1 MKRIAIYPRKSVYRD
16 NSESVA
22 VQVKLCKEYAGILF
36 RGEELVFSVYD
47 KDEGF
52 SGKNTNRPSYQ
63 EMMNDVRHDLLDAV
77 IVYKLDRI
85 SRNVREF
92 SETFGILQEH
102 NVSFISVKETFDTS
116 TPIGRTVMYILAAFA
131 QLERENTSER
141 VADSMQSLGE
151 AGFWTGGVCPMG
163 TTTVRKT
170 VNGREHSYLVIDESS
185 VWKVRLL
192 GELMLNGYSITKLER
207 YCRDHDI
214 KTENGCH
221 LSASQINGILRNPV
235 YCQNSQEAY
244 YYFKNQ
250 GCKLP
255 GDPGL
260 FDGTRGL
267 MAYGRTGRTGNTAA
281 GQRKT
286 DKESWTVTC
295 GIHDYV
301 FPFDQWSAIQSRLGI
316 NKQFRC
322 GKHKVGILNG
332 VLKCS
337 CGSCMTKKVYI
348 KNNIQFAYYYCRAA
362 ERWKTCPI
370 RYYKV
375 ADIDR
380 LFIDK
385 LKEIKLDPK
394 CIQLQQ
400 QTDTEQLNP
409 AAIKAGIRRTE
420 NSIANLTVQLQENT
434 TSSAAKYI
442 IAQIEDLDKKLAGLN
457 MQQRRSE
464 QLAASRQSEEEAVKA
479 IYDNICALID
489 NFDTMDYTDQNELV
503 RKITK
508 KCVLDGNDL
517 QIIF

>member
-22 VQVKLCKEYAGILF
+22 VQIKLCKEYAGILF
-36 RGEELVFSVYD
+36 RNDELVFSVYD

-63 EMMNDVRHDLLDAV
+63 EMMHDVRHNLLDAV

-92 SETFGILQEH
+92 SEMFGVLQEH
-102 NVSFISVKETFDTS
+102 NVAFISVKETFDTS

-151 AGFWTGGVCPMG
+151 AGFWTGGVLPMG
-163 TTTVRKT
+163 MCTVRKT
-170 VNGREHSYLVIDESS
+170 ANGREHSYLVINDTS

-192 GELMLNGYSITKLER
+192 GELMLNGYSITKIER

-214 KTENGCH
+214 KSENDRH
-221 LSASQINGILRNPV
+221 LSTSQIHNILCNPV
-235 YCQNSQEAY
+235 YCQNSPEAY
-244 YYFKNQ
+244 YYFKNH

-255 GDPGL
+255 NDPRL

-267 MAYGRTGRTGNTAA
+267 IAYGRTGTTAS
-281 GQRKT
+281 GQRKVNK
-286 DKESWTVTC
+286 DSWTITC

-301 FPFDQWSAIQSRLGI
+301 FTFDQWEAIQSRLGM

-322 GKHKVGILNG
+322 DKHQVGILKG

-337 CGSCMTKKVYI
+337 CGSRMAKSVYI
-348 KNNIQFAYYYCRAA
+348 KNNIQFAYYYCQTAA
-362 ERWKTCPI
+362 RWKTCPL

-375 ADIDR
+375 PEIDQ

-385 LKEIKLDPK
+385 LKEIKLDPNS
-394 CIQLQQ
+394 IQLQQ

-409 AAIKAGIRRTE
+409 AAIKASIRRTE
-420 NSIANLTVQLQENT
+420 SSISNLTVQLQENAV
-434 TSSAAKYI
+434 SSAAKYI
-442 IAQIEDLDKKLAGLN
+442 IAQIEDLDKKLSDLN
-457 MQQRRSE
+457 IQLRRSE
-464 QLAASRQSEEEAVKA
+464 QLAADKQSEEQTVKA
-479 IYDNICALID
+479 IYDNICTLLD
-489 NFDTMDYTDQNELV
+489 NFDSMDYTEQNELV

-517 QIIF
+517 NIIF